1 MRVEWYGQSA
11 FRLSD
16 GEQAV
21 MIDPLGDLSLIS
33 RPGTFFNYPA
43 IAGVDAHALL
53 VTHEHRDHNHVEAIG
68 GDPVLLRSTAGRFSS
83 PIGEVVGIAS
93 EHDEQAGTE
102 RGANVIFAFEFDG
115 LRVCHFGD
123 FGQRALREEQA
134 AAIGSVDLL
143 FIPVGGHATIEAERA
158 WSIVERLSP
167 RWAVPM
173 HYRTP
178 RISFLETEEAFVAL
192 ASHVERLGLT
202 AFETSELAPCDGP
215 LVVVPAAP

>member
-11 FRLSD
+11 FKLSA

-21 MIDPLGDLSLIS
+21 MIDPFGDLSQMG
-33 RPGTFFNYPA
+33 RPGMFFNYPP
-43 IAGVDAHALL
+43 IEGVDAHALL

-68 GDPVLLRSTAGRFSS
+68 GDPVLLRSTAGRLSS

-115 LRVCHFGD
+115 VRVCHFGD
-123 FGQRALREEQA
+123 FGQRELRDEQA
-134 AAIGSVDLL
+134 AAIGAVDLL
-143 FIPVGGHATIEAERA
+143 FIPVGGHATIDAERA
-158 WSIVERLSP
+158 WTIVERLAP
-167 RWAVPM
+167 RWVVPM

-192 ASHVERLGLT
+192 AAHVQRLEST
-202 AFETSELAPCDGP
+202 AFETGELAVYDGP
-215 LVVVPAAP
+215 LVVVPAVP